1 MVTTST
7 LILALYLVGFAG
19 LHSLLASLWLKRR
32 ARRAFGPGGMRWYR
46 LFFTL
51 VAVVTLLPLARLFY
65 LHPGEVLYS
74 VPSPWFW
81 MMVAV
86 QAAAAIGLAKT
97 FLAAGPLR
105 FLGIRPDSGD
115 GKGRLIVR
123 GIYCRTRNPLFL
135 FALLVLWLAPIM
147 TDNLLVLIIIA
158 TVYLILGSIH
168 EERIL
173 AEKFGAAFLE
183 YRDKVPRFISSP
195 RCRYSETAGEATGP
209 AAVSDRG
216 PRSEPGSP
224 RL

>member
-1 MVTTST
+1 
-7 LILALYLVGFAG
+7 
-19 LHSLLASLWLKRR
+19 
-32 ARRAFGPGGMRWYR
+32 
-46 LFFTL
+46 
-51 VAVVTLLPLARLFY
+51 
-65 LHPGEVLYS
+65 
-74 VPSPWFW
+74 
-81 MMVAV
+81 
-86 QAAAAIGLAKT
+86 
-97 FLAAGPLR
+97 
-105 FLGIRPDSGD
+105 
-115 GKGRLIVR
+115 
-123 GIYCRTRNPLFL
+123 
-135 FALLVLWLAPIM
+135 M

-216 PRSEPGSP
+216 PRSEQGSP